1 MEFCDINVR
10 VLYDFEYT
18 TKYGKKINISSGERL
33 LLIKKTNK
41 DWWQVIRSS
50 EQRPFYVPA
59 SYVKE
64 VEPKP
69 VPAVRYQS
77 KTKSIL
83 DSTPSSSSLQNNSQE
98 NNLKLTKSSSNL
110 SIHSEKSE
118 VVVKTQD
125 ENNSSVP
132 AQKSVSNTTMSSSG
146 YNSLCEE
153 VPVLEDE
160 ARSVMMGSN
169 GSLPVLTI
177 EERQCESLDTATDK
191 PLSDKSD
198 NKPSTSH
205 SQVLHIGS
213 DHGKYSFVHN
223 SRQFPSDMSLKLPS
237 DLPPSESLEDLS
249 LQIELKTSSLR
260 NISVDSKEKPVN
272 AMKVEGIPD
281 TTGPKKSCSTG
292 NFHALAKT
300 GSEPFYKEKIVI
312 NLPQKKSKESRS
324 SEDVCSKPQV
334 PVDSSNLQYQGSF
347 KTNIERQRWFNK
359 SSSEQRLRNVQSCSE
374 ETTEHITNLSKTED
388 VEKVGI
394 SEQNHTQATVVT
406 ISHFNES
413 DRQNKVDEVLQQ
425 TETRDR
431 LLPKQL
437 SSFLSD
443 SQLAHIKSIKEK
455 TTSRH
460 SLDSVIEG
468 ESRENHVNF
477 PRKYSSSIAQSVLA
491 INKAS
496 SEKSSTDSLLDLDNE
511 SNLRKISGGTTSD
524 SLVPTDGE
532 DLATSDSETD
542 SVKLAKC
549 KQEEA
554 KSARKIPLTRR
565 RRVSSSLTSTIL
577 FASITM

>member
-64 VEPKP
+64 LEPKP
-69 VPAVRYQS
+69 IPAVRHQT
-77 KTKSIL
+77 KAKSIL
-83 DSTPSSSSLQNNSQE
+83 DSSENNTPSSSSSQRDSQE
-98 NNLKLTKSSSNL
+98 TNLKLTKSASNL

-118 VVVKTQD
+118 VVVKKD
-125 ENNSSVP
+125 DNNSNVP

-153 VPVLEDE
+153 LPVLEDD
-160 ARSVMMGSN
+160 ARSVVTGSN
-169 GSLPVLTI
+169 SSLPVLTI
-177 EERQCESLDTATDK
+177 EERQCDVLIESADTATDK
-191 PLSDKSD
+191 LLSDKSD

-223 SRQFPSDMSLKLPS
+223 PRQFPTTDMSLKIPP
-237 DLPPSESLEDLS
+237 DLPASESLEDLS

-260 NISVDSKEKPVN
+260 NISLDSKDKLVN
-272 AMKVEGIPD
+272 LKNVEGNLEL
-281 TTGPKKSCSTG
+281 TGPKKSCSTD
-292 NFHALAKT
+292 NFYVLAKT
-300 GSEPFYKEKIVI
+300 GSEHFYKEKIVI

-374 ETTEHITNLSKTED
+374 ETTEDFKENSKKEHVQNVT
-388 VEKVGI
+388 V
-394 SEQNHTQATVVT
+394 SEQNHTKAAIIT
-406 ISHFNES
+406 ISHINQS
-413 DRQNKVDEVLQQ
+413 DRQNKVEEVIQQ
-425 TETRDR
+425 SESRDR
-431 LLPKQL
+431 VPPKQL

-443 SQLAHIKSIKEK
+443 SQLSLIKSLKEK

-468 ESRENHVNF
+468 EMRENHENF
-477 PRKYSSSIAQSVLA
+477 PRKYSSPVAQSVLA
-491 INKAS
+491 THKAG

-549 KQEEA
+549 RQEEA

-565 RRVSSSLTSTIL
+565 RRVSCSLIS
-577 FASITM
+577 